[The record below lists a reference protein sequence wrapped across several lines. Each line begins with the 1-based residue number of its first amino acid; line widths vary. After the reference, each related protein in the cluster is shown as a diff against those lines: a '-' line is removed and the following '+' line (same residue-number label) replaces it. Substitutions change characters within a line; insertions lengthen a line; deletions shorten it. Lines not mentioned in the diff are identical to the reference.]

1 MGGEAVSG
9 GRQSERDG
17 GQSWRSG
24 RALLPMLCSSC
35 MEIPSR
41 LRGGGG
47 RKPARQLW
55 HQEAEA
61 EAAATAMA
69 CYREEAACWI

>member
-1 MGGEAVSG
+1 M
-9 GRQSERDG
+9 
-17 GQSWRSG
+17 
-24 RALLPMLCSSC
+24 LLL
-35 MEIPSR
+35 E
-41 LRGGGG
+41 LRG

-55 HQEAEA
+55 HQEA